1 MIRKNS
7 DLIQINYEFQNP
19 KTLRYAEGIDKKRL
33 AQIKE
38 EKRIEERIAK
48 KQEKKSTEPIEIA
61 LNTETDTSSIS
72 E

>member
-1 MIRKNS
+1 VVYKNS

-38 EKRIEERIAK
+38 EKKIEERIAK
-48 KQEKKSTEPIEIA
+48 KQKKDSTEPIEIA
-61 LNTETDTSSIS
+61 LNMDEYVPSIS

>member
-38 EKRIEERIAK
+38 EKKIEERIAK
-48 KQEKKSTEPIEIA
+48 KQEKKSAESIEIA
-61 LNTETDTSSIS
+61 LNTDTSSIS